1 MASQEANGQGISA
14 GKSRSL
20 YIHQKAVTDSSFA
33 DEIALYDR
41 QIRLWG
47 VTAQEKYETSTAVSL
62 LTTNRNFTD

>member
-20 YIHQKAVTDSSFA
+20 HLHQEAVTDSSFV

-47 VTAQEKYETSTAVSL
+47 VKAQEKYETSTAVSL
-62 LTTNRNFTD
+62 LTTNRCIAD